1 MNIFVL
7 SRSMSPLVHH
17 RNNAAYHCNKHVVKM
32 IAESTQMLVTAL
44 HGANFP
50 ALGTYIPD
58 VLTQFPCKPLSP
70 SMAKHPCTQWT
81 AKNIIH
87 FNYLCRLANVLCTE
101 HQHRY
106 PLSPEHCYT
115 PWLRELG
122 RHLDSIG
129 IHANTELPT
138 HFTVAVKNETLR
150 STSTPHQD
158 AVDIYRQYYI
168 DDKAAFAAWKNRTA
182 PAWWPYS

>member
-1 MNIFVL
+1 
-7 SRSMSPLVHH
+7 MSPILHH

-50 ALGTYIPD
+50 AISAHVPE
-58 VLTQFPCKPLSP
+58 VLANFPCKPLSA

-115 PWLRELG
+115 PWLRELE

-138 HFTVAVKNETLR
+138 HFALHRIKML
-150 STSTPHQD
+150 
-158 AVDIYRQYYI
+158 
-168 DDKAAFAAWKNRTA
+168 
-182 PAWWPYS
+182 